1 MKVQHFQI
9 CIARVSE
16 NKAPITIKDFAFTK
30 QDVQLVPRAAN
41 TKQLDKVPLPGWQ
54 LEHAIAK

>member
-1 MKVQHFQI
+1 MEVQHFQI

-30 QDVQLVPRAAN
+30 QDVQLVPRATN
-41 TKQLDKVPLPGWQ
+41 TKQLDKVPLPG
-54 LEHAIAK
+54 

>member
-1 MKVQHFQI
+1 MKVQHFEI

-30 QDVQLVPRAAN
+30 QDLQLVPRAAN
-41 TKQLDKVPLPGWQ
+41 TKQLDKVPLPG
-54 LEHAIAK
+54 

>member
-16 NKAPITIKDFAFTK
+16 NKAPITSKGFVFAK

-41 TKQLDKVPLPGWQ
+41 TKQLDKVP
-54 LEHAIAK
+54 